1 MRRTAALVAL
11 LLAATA
17 APTLGG
23 AVTAQAVDVS
33 VTGTF
38 SAPFEEAGPKCAKD
52 AKGHTICKPAGVSV
66 AALADGTVL
75 YWDGLEGMEDV
86 RYNTVLEIGDTA
98 QDDLSRVLD
107 LRGATPRW
115 ARPHSVTGGAPNAGP
130 DAYLPGVPHNDDR
143 TDNDGDLFCS
153 DQVQLADGRLLN
165 TGGTGYYLEP
175 GVSGVPYG
183 VSELEGLKATRI
195 YDPVAHAWRQARGH
209 MAYGRWY
216 PSLVTLPSGDVLVA
230 SGVTK
235 LIKPLYP
242 DRPADSGTNV
252 KQTETFHPATETWTT
267 NPASASRSLP
277 LFPRLHLLPNGR
289 VYYDAAGQTFNPDG
303 QSYDEALWNMAA
315 VYDPAAKSWTDL
327 GLPAFGP
334 VLKGFRGSGFS
345 QQLTLRAPYTKA
357 EFLSAGGVYGVTPGT
372 YVATNTSTLNTVDVS
387 GGAPSFSSAATGN
400 LNKSRWYSTGVTLPT
415 GQVLA
420 FSGADRDEVDAPG
433 SGTAVT
439 QAELY
444 DPATKKWTALASGH
458 KGRTYHNTAILLPDG
473 RVLVGGHAPI
483 NTGYAYG
490 TNDGRSAVGL
500 SDAFR
505 DPSFEVFSPPNL
517 FYGPRPVIHA
527 YELSQ
532 RYGTTTTIR
541 VPDAADVA
549 SVVLV
554 RNPALTH
561 LIDGDQK
568 VIELPVVRRR
578 GNAVEV
584 RTPPSANVAPAG
596 PYWLFVNKRTAK
608 GLTPSV
614 SRQVFVGAPVPPA
627 LRERIRRNNAES
639 LRREEGRD
647 RSDGEDEIAVG
658 VGVDHGHRA
667 TGAATGVSGGMARG
681 SGQVPPAGGA
691 PAVTGLPT
699 RALALRR
706 TAARAAATG
715 APYGLAL
722 LVLAGLAL
730 RRGRLRE
737 RRCGELA

>member
-1 MRRTAALVAL
+1 MRRTAGALAL
-11 LLAATA
+11 LLAASA
-17 APTLGG
+17 APALLTPS
-23 AVTAQAVDVS
+23 AQAADPS
-33 VTGTF
+33 VTGAF
-38 SAPFEEAGPKCAKD
+38 GAPFEEAGPKCAKD
-52 AKGHTICKPAGVSV
+52 AKGHTICKPAGVSAV
-66 AALADGTVL
+66 ALPDGTVL

-107 LRGATPRW
+107 LRRATPSW
-115 ARPHSVTGGAPNAGP
+115 SKPQPNTGGPPNGGVG
-130 DAYLPGVPHNDDR
+130 DEFLPGVPHNNDR

-153 DQVQLADGRLLN
+153 DQVHLADGRVLN
-165 TGGTGYYLEP
+165 VGGTGYYLEP
-175 GVSGVPYG
+175 GVPGVPYG
-183 VSELEGLKATRI
+183 VSELEGLKASRI
-195 YDPVAHAWRQARGH
+195 FDTATHSWRAAKGH

-235 LIKPLYP
+235 LIKPVYP

-252 KQTETFHPATETWTT
+252 KQTETFDPRTETWTT

-277 LFPRLHLLPNGR
+277 LFPRLHLLPNGK

-315 VYDPAAKSWTDL
+315 VYDPAAKTWTDL

-334 VLKGFRGSGFS
+334 ALKGFRGSGFS
-345 QQLTLRAPYTKA
+345 QQLTLKAPYTKA
-357 EFLSAGGVYGVTPGT
+357 QFLSAGGVYGVTPGT
-372 YVATNTSTLNTVDVS
+372 YLGTNTSTLNTVDTTAGETFTS
-387 GGAPSFSSAATGN
+387 EATGN
-400 LNKSRWYSTGVTLPT
+400 LNNSRWYSTGVTLPT

-444 DPATKKWTALASGH
+444 DPATKTWTALASGR

-483 NTGYAYG
+483 NTGYAFA
-490 TNDGRSAVGL
+490 TNDGRSALGL

-517 FYGPRPVIHA
+517 FYGPRPVIRD
-527 YELSQ
+527 YDWSQ
-532 RYGTTTTIR
+532 RYGTRTEIEVGR
-541 VPDAADVA
+541 DARDVE

-561 LIDGDQK
+561 LVDGDQK
-568 VIELPVVRRR
+568 VIELPITRRD
-578 GNAVEV
+578 GDSVTVA
-584 RTPPSANVAPAG
+584 TPPSANVAPAG

-614 SRQVFVGAPVPPA
+614 SRQVYVGAPVPPA
-627 LRERIRRNNAES
+627 LRDDIARNNANA
-639 LRREEGRD
+639 LRAELRDGGEPRERTSGRD
-647 RSDGEDEIAVG
+647 VSRRRTDK
-658 VGVDHGHRA
+658 
-667 TGAATGVSGGMARG
+667 AA
-681 SGQVPPAGGA
+681 A
-691 PAVTGLPT
+691 PAAPAAAAPAAP
-699 RALALRR
+699 RAIDAVP
-706 TAARAAATG
+706 AAATG
-715 APYGLAL
+715 DGRAPYALLAL
-722 LVLAGLAL
+722 AAAAGVVTARRL
-730 RRGRLRE
+730 RGRAAAR
-737 RRCGELA
+737 